1 MSFRFK
7 KSRRGPILSRDQG
20 LRQGQ
25 AVKSALAMLGQSEA
39 RAFLNSH
46 HAGLGGRPLDLA
58 VASQAGLSAVETA
71 LGAEGRRAA
80 RGDSA

>member
-7 KSRRGPILSRDQG
+7 KAWRGPVLSRDQG

-39 RAFLNSH
+39 RAFLNAH

-58 VASQAGLSAVETA
+58 VASEAGLSAVETA
-71 LGAEGRRAA
+71 LCVEGQRAGANC
-80 RGDSA
+80 